1 MPVNQLESWI
11 SLQIE
16 HSRKAI
22 LTRKALRE
30 WQKKKLLQTI
40 FQAREHSPWYR
51 KRLSGLVVPENGSV
65 DHILNALPL
74 TTPDDLRNHGRDMVC
89 CSQADIQRVVTLHS
103 SGTSGLPKRIFF
115 TAADLELTKEFF
127 QYGIRLVAG
136 AGDAVLIMLPSA
148 RNFDVGTLLVDALNQ
163 AGFSAHVQWPAHDP
177 RLVARAVCQTQANCL
192 VGMPQHL
199 LPLARDPE
207 LAQKTAPFINSVLLC
222 SDYAAPC
229 VGQAIADNLKS
240 RVHLHYGSTESG
252 LGGAVECKAGQGC
265 HIRENDLLFEVI
277 DPGNG
282 EPLPE
287 GHDGELVFTTLTR
300 TGMPLLRYRT
310 GDWGRL
316 NFQRCSCGSILS
328 RLENL
333 QGRLDNVLHL
343 PGEETVSLAELD
355 QALLALPQITSYT
368 ASLRGCKEPIC
379 LEPDPHPGTAELS
392 IALATI
398 PSPESYITDSART
411 AVARIP
417 AVHRALTSS
426 GLALTLTRTDAHPYP
441 GHTAKRLLQST
452 RQETDG

>member
-16 HSRKAI
+16 HPRKAI

-30 WQKKKLLQTI
+30 WQRKKLLQTI
-40 FQAREHSPWYR
+40 SQTREHSPWYR
-51 KRLSGLVVPENGSV
+51 KRLSGLSVPGNGSL
-65 DHILNALPL
+65 DHILHALPL
-74 TTPDDLRNHGRDMVC
+74 TTTDDLRNHGQEMLC
-89 CSQADIQRVVTLHS
+89 CSLADIQRVVTLHS

-115 TAADLELTKEFF
+115 TATDLEQTKDFF
-127 QYGIRLVAG
+127 QYGMRLVAG
-136 AGDAVLIMLPSA
+136 PGDTVLIMLPSE
-148 RNFDVGTLLVDALNQ
+148 RDFDVGTLLMDALNR
-163 AGFSAHVQWPAHDP
+163 AGFSAQVQWPAHDP
-177 RLVARAVCQTQANCL
+177 QRVAEAASRIQANCL
-192 VGMPQHL
+192 IGMPQHI
-199 LPLARDPE
+199 LPVARDPI
-207 LAQKTAPFINSVLLC
+207 LVQQTAPFLRSVLLC

-277 DPGNG
+277 DPENG

-316 NFQRCSCGSILS
+316 NFQRCACGSILS

-368 ASLRGCKEPIC
+368 ASLQGCQEHRSFQ
-379 LEPDPHPGTAELS
+379 PDAYQSIAELS

-398 PSPESYITDSART
+398 SNPESYITDSART
-411 AVARIP
+411 AVSRIP

-426 GLALTLTRTDAHPYP
+426 GLTLTVTRTDAHPYP
-441 GHTAKRLLQST
+441 GHTAKRLLQNT
-452 RQETDG
+452 R